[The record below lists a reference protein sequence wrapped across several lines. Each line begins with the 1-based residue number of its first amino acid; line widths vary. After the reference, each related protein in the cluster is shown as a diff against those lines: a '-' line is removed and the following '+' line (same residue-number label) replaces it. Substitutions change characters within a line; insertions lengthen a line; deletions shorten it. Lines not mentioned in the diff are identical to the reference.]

1 MQKII
6 QIKLFHIE
14 NTILILEMKK
24 VEETTNMI
32 LIVVLISFYGRQ
44 NMLLTIWILTDNVV
58 DVTHMKARFLSDGI
72 LTTDKENR

>member
-6 QIKLFHIE
+6 QIQLFHIE

-32 LIVVLISFYGRQ
+32 LIVVFISFRGRQ
-44 NMLLTIWILTDNVV
+44 NMLLT
-58 DVTHMKARFLSDGI
+58 M
-72 LTTDKENR
+72 